1 MPMTT
6 RLPIP
11 YAGTPAELL
20 SAEQLAEAITF
31 HNQQYHAMDAPLIS
45 DAEYDRLVA
54 VLRALRPQDPLL
66 AQVGATL
73 PLPGAKVEHRVAML
87 SLDKCY
93 TNDELQRWARL
104 SPDAALVATPK
115 IDGLACSLHYAQGR
129 LSLGA
134 TRGDGVRGENITHN
148 VLQIQTI
155 PNPLPP
161 GPTGEPWEELE
172 VRGEVYLPLSVFRT
186 VSDQFANPR
195 NLAAGTLKSKEA
207 GVIGPDRLCF
217 LAYDVIGAGVATEG
231 AKLALLQ
238 ALGFEPAPRRSCNAA
253 SAQETFEAYAAERD
267 EADYELD
274 GVVFKFDEVATQQ
287 RLGTTSHHPRGAIAY
302 KFAADGGTTTLL
314 AVEWSVSRT
323 GTITPVAVV
332 APVQLSGA
340 SVTRATL
347 HNLSNVKRLG
357 LRVGDAVE
365 LVRRGGVIPHLE
377 STHGGGSVLVEA
389 PALCPGCGGPTR
401 VVETVRKQGPNTVVT
416 QLLACEKPDQCVASR
431 QREIQHYCATL
442 ELEGF
447 GEKVIET
454 LLERGLLSDAADLYA
469 LDGSALAGLPRFGP
483 TMIDNLLREVD
494 KAREVELGLFLR
506 ALGIDSLGK
515 HAAEILAGRWSLDEL
530 RALEPGSIEALHSLG
545 AQTAQSIVQG
555 LATRGPLIERLLREV
570 HVERR
575 QNTQGQGEG
584 PLAGQVVLFTGALA
598 RMTRRDAQQRVIQLG
613 GLASDS
619 LTKDTTW
626 LVVAQVDLDAAQPS
640 SKLVKARK
648 LQAAGHAILILS
660 EDEFLGRIQG
670 QP

>member
-1 MPMTT
+1 MTT
-6 RLPIP
+6 RTSIP
-11 YAGTPAELL
+11 HAGIPAEQL
-20 SAEQLAEAITF
+20 SPDQLAEAIAF
-31 HNQQYHAMDAPLIS
+31 HNQQYHALDTPLIS

-54 VLRALRPQDPLL
+54 VLRALRPQDPVLV
-66 AQVGATL
+66 QVGASQTAS
-73 PLPGAKVEHRVAML
+73 GAKIEHRVAML

-129 LSLGA
+129 LTLGA

-148 VLQIQTI
+148 VLQLPTI
-155 PNPLPP
+155 PNPLPLRP
-161 GPTGEPWEELE
+161 SGEVWEELE

-207 GVIGPDRLCF
+207 GVVAPDRLCF
-217 LAYDVIGAGVATEG
+217 LAYDVIGAGVATETS
-231 AKLALLQ
+231 KLALLQ
-238 ALGFEPAPRRSCNAA
+238 ELGFAPTPCKACNA
-253 SAQETFEAYAAERD
+253 STAQETFEAYAQERD

-274 GVVFKFDEVATQQ
+274 GVVFKFDDVATQQ

-302 KFAADGGTTTLL
+302 KFAADAGTTTLV

-332 APVQLSGA
+332 EPVQLSGA

-347 HNLSNVKRLG
+347 HNLSNLKRLG
-357 LRVGDAVE
+357 LRIGDAVE

-377 STHGGGSVLVEA
+377 STHGGGSTLVEA
-389 PALCPGCGGPTR
+389 PALCPGCGAPTR
-401 VVETVRKQGPNTVVT
+401 IVETLRKQGPLTVVT
-416 QLLACEKPDQCVASR
+416 QLLACDKPEQCIVSR

-447 GEKVIET
+447 GAKVIET
-454 LLERGLLSDAADLYA
+454 LLDRGLLSDAADLYA
-469 LDGSALAGLPRFGP
+469 LDATALSGLPRFGP

-494 KAREVELGLFLR
+494 KAREVELALFLR
-506 ALGIDSLGK
+506 ALGVDSLGK
-515 HAAEILAGRWSLDEL
+515 HAAEILAGRWSLEEL
-530 RALEPGSIEALHSLG
+530 RSLEPSSIEALHSLG
-545 AQTAQSIVQG
+545 ALTAQSIVQG
-555 LATRGPLIERLLREV
+555 LATRGPLIDRLLREV
-570 HVERR
+570 RVVRR
-575 QNTQGQGEG
+575 QQAAGQGEG

-613 GLASDS
+613 GLAGDS

-648 LQAAGHAILILS
+648 LQAAGNAIQILS
-660 EDEFLGRIQG
+660 EDEFLARIQG
-670 QP
+670 QT